1 MSKVFPLNAVWLY
14 LVLLFTLTTTCS
26 RESADRR
33 SNPDEQPPTTPSA
46 APKPLPLPAIVFL
59 GDSLTA
65 GRGLPEHEALPAVL
79 QQRVAAA
86 GLRYQVINGGRSGD
100 TTAGGAARLSWY
112 LRDSVNLQ
120 VLVIGLGS
128 NDAMRGQPLT
138 EIEVNL
144 KKIIAAARAHDPQMS
159 IFLWQLQTFP
169 NLGADYGREFEA
181 LFTRVA
187 ADEKVQLL
195 PFPLHGVA
203 GKRELNQEDG
213 IHPTAAGTRV
223 VADNIWPVLE
233 PELRRRVNAAA
244 R

>member
-1 MSKVFPLNAVWLY
+1 VSKVFPLNAVWLS
-14 LVLLFTLTTTCS
+14 LVLFFALSTGCS
-26 RESADRR
+26 RESAER
-33 SNPDEQPPTTPSA
+33 SSNSDGPPPKAPSA
-46 APKPLPLPAIVFL
+46 APQPLPLPAIVFL

-79 QQRVAAA
+79 QQKVASA

-128 NDAMRGQPLT
+128 NDAMRGQPLS
-138 EIEVNL
+138 EIEANL
-144 KKIIAAARAHDPQMS
+144 KKIIAAARAHDPQIS

-169 NLGADYGREFEA
+169 NLGADYGRDFEA

-187 ADEKVQLL
+187 TDEKVPLL
-195 PFPLHGVA
+195 PFPLRGVA

-233 PELRRRVNAAA
+233 PELRRRASPGAP
-244 R
+244 